1 MKPHIGAARQLGD
14 DDTFRGA
21 LSHQPGPGS
30 VVWRVGGDWTLLL
43 GGGRAL
49 ILQVAHPTVAAGV
62 GQFSDYESA
71 PWKRL
76 VGTLDLYMRVI
87 YGGRDETP
95 AEAGER
101 LRSMHRRIKG
111 VHEDGSHWHALDPAA
126 FHWVHAT
133 LTDGIV
139 EMNAR
144 FGHTMTTLE
153 LELFYEE
160 MREVGRL
167 YGLREQDMPPDWT
180 AFRAYFDEMVHT
192 ELRDSETLQNVIRSV
207 FHPAKPPLPVPLP
220 ESVWNIASWPGSE
233 LVRLTTVGSLP
244 AVLRGRFN
252 LAWSREKELA
262 LRAQQRAIKGLFPR
276 LPDRVRLM
284 PPAYAARHGATLVPA

>member
-1 MKPHIGAARQLGD
+1 MG
-14 DDTFRGA
+14 RG
-21 LSHQPGPGS
+21 PGPGS

-101 LRSMHRRIKG
+101 LRSMHKRLNGTHPDR
-111 VHEDGSHWHALDPAA
+111 SHWHALDSDA

-133 LTDGIV
+133 LVHGIA

-144 FGHTMTTLE
+144 FGQPMNGLE
-153 LELFYEE
+153 IELYYEE
-160 MREVGRL
+160 MREVGAL
-167 YGLREQDMPPDWT
+167 YGLRENDMPPDWDS
-180 AFRAYFDEMVHT
+180 FRSYFDRMVED
-192 ELRDSETLQNVIRSV
+192 ELGDSDTLRNVIRSV
-207 FHPAKPPLPVPLP
+207 LHPVK
-220 ESVWNIASWPGSE
+220 
-233 LVRLTTVGSLP
+233 
-244 AVLRGRFN
+244 
-252 LAWSREKELA
+252 
-262 LRAQQRAIKGLFPR
+262 
-276 LPDRVRLM
+276 
-284 PPAYAARHGATLVPA
+284 

>member
-1 MKPHIGAARQLGD
+1 VPL
-14 DDTFRGA
+14 
-21 LSHQPGPGS
+21 GPGS

-101 LRSMHRRIKG
+101 LRSMHKRLKG

-133 LTDGIV
+133 LVDGIA

-144 FGHTMTTLE
+144 FGTPMNGLE
-153 LELFYEE
+153 IELFYEE

-167 YGLREQDMPPDWT
+167 YGLREQDMPADWA
-180 AFRAYFDEMVHT
+180 AFRTYFDATVEH

-207 FHPAKPPLPVPLP
+207 FNPAKPPLAALP
-220 ESVWNIASWPGSE
+220 DAIWNVAKWPGGE
-233 LVRLTTVGSLP
+233 LVKLTTVGSLP
-244 AVLRGRFN
+244 PVLRKRVG
-252 LAWSREKELA
+252 LEWSREREIV
-262 LRAQQRAIKGLFPR
+262 LRAQQRAIRGLFPR
-276 LPDRVRLM
+276 LPDRLRLM
-284 PPAYAARHGATLVPA
+284 PPAYAARRGETLASA

>member
-1 MKPHIGAARQLGD
+1 VYIARAVTQG
-14 DDTFRGA
+14 
-21 LSHQPGPGS
+21 PGPGS
-30 VVWRVGGDWTLLL
+30 VVWRVSGDWTLLL

-101 LRSMHRRIKG
+101 LRSMHKRLKG
-111 VHEDGSHWHALDPAA
+111 VHEDGTHWHALDPAA

-133 LTDGIV
+133 LVDGIA

-144 FGHTMTTLE
+144 FGTPMNGLE
-153 LELFYEE
+153 IELYYEE

-167 YGLREQDMPPDWT
+167 YGLREQDMPADWG
-180 AFRAYFDEMVHT
+180 AFRAYFDSVVED

-207 FHPAKPPLPVPLP
+207 FNPAKPPLAALP
-220 ESVWNIASWPGSE
+220 DAIWNAAKWPGGE
-233 LVRLTTVGSLP
+233 LVKLTTVGSLP
-244 AVLRGRFN
+244 PVLRQRLG
-252 LAWSREKELA
+252 LEWSRERELA
-262 LRAQQRAIKGLFPR
+262 LRAQQGAIRGLFPR
-276 LPDRVRLM
+276 LPDRLRLM
-284 PPAYAARHGATLVPA
+284 PPAYAAQRGETLAPA

>member
-1 MKPHIGAARQLGD
+1 VP
-14 DDTFRGA
+14 
-21 LSHQPGPGS
+21 PGPGS
-30 VVWRVGGDWTLLL
+30 VVWRVGGDWSLLL

-62 GQFSDYESA
+62 AEFSDYESA

-101 LRSMHRRIKG
+101 LRSMHKRLKG
-111 VHEDGSHWHALDPAA
+111 VHADGTHWHALDPGA

-133 LTDGIV
+133 LVDGMA

-144 FGHTMTTLE
+144 FGHRMNALE

-167 YGLREQDMPPDWT
+167 YGLREQEMPGDWA
-180 AFRAYFDEMVHT
+180 AFRAYFDRMVET
-192 ELRDSETLQNVIRSV
+192 ELRDSETLQNVIESV
-207 FHPAKPPLPVPLP
+207 FHPVKPPVPVP
-220 ESVWNIASWPGSE
+220 ESVWNVASWPGAE
-233 LVRLTTVGSLP
+233 LLRLTTVGSLP
-244 AVLRGRFN
+244 PTLRER
-252 LAWSREKELA
+252 LKLPWSRERELA
-262 LRAQQRAIKGLFPR
+262 LRAQQRAIRGLMPR
-276 LPDRVRLM
+276 LPDRLRLM
-284 PPAYAARHGATLVPA
+284 PPAYAARRGATLVPA

>member
-1 MKPHIGAARQLGD
+1 V
-14 DDTFRGA
+14 
-21 LSHQPGPGS
+21 PGPGS
-30 VVWRVGGDWTLLL
+30 VVWKVGGDWTLIL

-76 VGTLDLYMRVI
+76 AGTLDLYMRVI
-87 YGGRDETP
+87 YGGPDETP

-101 LRSMHRRIKG
+101 LRSMHKRLKG
-111 VHEDGSHWHALDPAA
+111 VHGDGTHWHALDPEA

-133 LTDGIV
+133 LVDGIV

-144 FGHTMTTLE
+144 FGEPLTTLQK
-153 LELFYEE
+153 ELFYEE

-167 YGLREQDMPPDWT
+167 YGLRERDMPPTWD
-180 AFRAYFDEMVHT
+180 AFRDYFDSMV
-192 ELRDSETLQNVIRSV
+192 EGQLRDSETLQNVIRSV
-207 FHPAKPPLPVPLP
+207 FRPAKPPIPFPDALWGV
-220 ESVWNIASWPGSE
+220 ASWPGAE

-244 AVLRGRFN
+244 PVLRERLG
-252 LAWSREKELA
+252 LPWSREREVA
-262 LRAQQRAIKGLFPR
+262 LRAQQRAVREVFAR
-276 LPDRVRLM
+276 LPDRLRLM
-284 PPAYAARHGATLVPA
+284 PPAYAARRGATQVPA

>member
-1 MKPHIGAARQLGD
+1 MKPHIGAERQHGN
-14 DDTFRGA
+14 DDTFAGA

-111 VHEDGSHWHALDPAA
+111 VHEDGTHWHALDPAA

-133 LTDGIV
+133 LVDGIA

-144 FGHTMTTLE
+144 FGPGMNALE

-167 YGLREQDMPPDWT
+167 YGLREKDMPPDWA
-180 AFRAYFDEMVHT
+180 AFRAYFDEMVEA
-192 ELRDSETLQNVIRSV
+192 ELRDSDTLQNVIASV
-207 FHPAKPPLPVPLP
+207 FHPVKPPLPLP
-220 ESVWNIASWPGSE
+220 DAIWSVASWPGAE

-244 AVLRGRFN
+244 PALRDRLG
-252 LAWSREKELA
+252 LEWSRERELA
-262 LRAQQRAIKGLFPR
+262 LRAQQRAIRGLMPR
-276 LPDRVRLM
+276 LPDRIRLM

>member
-1 MKPHIGAARQLGD
+1 VR
-14 DDTFRGA
+14 
-21 LSHQPGPGS
+21 PGPGS

-62 GQFSDYESA
+62 GQFSDYETA

-101 LRSMHRRIKG
+101 LRSMHKRLKG
-111 VHEDGSHWHALDPAA
+111 VHEDGTHWHALDPAA

-133 LTDGIV
+133 LVDGIA

-144 FGHTMTTLE
+144 FGTPMNGLE
-153 LELFYEE
+153 IELYYEE

-167 YGLREQDMPPDWT
+167 YGLRDQDMPADWGS
-180 AFRAYFDEMVHT
+180 FRTYFDAMVED

-207 FHPAKPPLPVPLP
+207 FNPAKPPLAALP
-220 ESVWNIASWPGSE
+220 DAIWNVAKWPGGE
-233 LVRLTTVGSLP
+233 LVKLTTVGSLP
-244 AVLRGRFN
+244 PVLRKRLG
-252 LAWSREKELA
+252 LEWSRERELA
-262 LRAQQRAIKGLFPR
+262 LRAQQGAIRGLFPR
-276 LPDRVRLM
+276 LPDRLRLM
-284 PPAYAARHGATLVPA
+284 PPAYAARRGETLAPA

>member
-1 MKPHIGAARQLGD
+1 M
-14 DDTFRGA
+14 
-21 LSHQPGPGS
+21 SHAPGPGS

-76 VGTLDLYMRVI
+76 QGTLDLYLRVI

-101 LRSMHRRIKG
+101 LRSMHKRIKG
-111 VHEDGSHWHALDPAA
+111 VHEDGTHWHALDPAA

-133 LTDGIV
+133 LVDGIV

-144 FGHTMTTLE
+144 FGQTLNTLE

-160 MREVGRL
+160 MCEVGRM
-167 YGLREQDMPPDWT
+167 YGLREQDMPPDWA
-180 AFRAYFDEMVHT
+180 AFRSYFDGMVET
-192 ELRDSETLQNVIRSV
+192 ELRDSGTLQNVIRSV
-207 FHPAKPPLPVPLP
+207 FHPAKPPLPVP
-220 ESVWNIASWPGSE
+220 ENVWNVASWPGAE

-244 AVLRGRFN
+244 PALRAR
-252 LAWSREKELA
+252 LDLPWSRERELA
-262 LRAQQRAIKGLFPR
+262 LRAQQRAIKGLFAR

-284 PPAYAARHGATLVPA
+284 PPAYEARRGATLVPA